1 LSLDK
6 ARKRGRSGGLGEKRK
21 KELRLGWGGRQ
32 SDTQLGAEAR
42 AFYRALPAKLALL
55 NAAAQQRTQKDG
67 PPGLAVWPWEGGVSG
82 ARGSVRE
89 LAPLEA

>member
-1 LSLDK
+1 M
-6 ARKRGRSGGLGEKRK
+6 GEKRK

-42 AFYRALPAKLALL
+42 ALYRALPAKLALL

-67 PPGLAVWPWEGGVSG
+67 PPGLAMGGGVSG

-89 LAPLEA
+89 LEPLGA

>member
-1 LSLDK
+1 M
-6 ARKRGRSGGLGEKRK
+6 RSER
-21 KELRLGWGGRQ
+21 RNCAWVGRQ

-42 AFYRALPAKLALL
+42 ALYRALPAKLALL

-67 PPGLAVWPWEGGVSG
+67 PPGLAMGGGVSG

-89 LAPLEA
+89 LEPLGA